1 MLLSRL
7 RVVTGLVLAAPAVVI
22 ASAAPAAARAAA
34 ASTTPGQQLAAALRA
49 SPLYVDPSLSSAFP
63 SAVRAQLVRQISQAP
78 APVFILAVPLSS
90 GGEWGNGDQLAT
102 VVHGYL
108 GRPGIYLTMDAELSG
123 EIDAYTWPSD
133 PYGASVA
140 PYHAADAAMAVN
152 LARATRDAAL
162 AQKFLRC
169 IELISAGQAVPA
181 YQAALRQLDVL
192 QAAPRPRVR
201 ATDSSGSGTGL
212 FVVLI
217 VLLVI
222 GLGLAGT
229 GTGMWLQRHRQ
240 AQPSPGWLRP
250 AFAAARAAPG
260 SEPTRRLLARVW
272 PAGRRAEP
280 GSHRRLP

>member
-1 MLLSRL
+1 MLVSRL
-7 RVVTGLVLAAPAVVI
+7 RVVTGLVLATPAVVI
-22 ASAAPAAARAAA
+22 ALAAPAAVRAAA
-34 ASTTPGQQLAAALRA
+34 ASTTPGQELAAALRT
-49 SPLYVDPSLSSAFP
+49 SPLYIDPSLRPAFP
-63 SAVRAQLVRQISQAP
+63 PAFRAQLVHEISKAP
-78 APVFILAVPLSS
+78 APVFILAVRLSGRS
-90 GGEWGNGDQLAT
+90 EWGNGDQLAT

-108 GRPGIYLTMDAELSG
+108 GRPGIYLTLDAELSG

-133 PYGASVA
+133 PYGAGAA
-140 PYHAADAAMAVN
+140 PYHAADAALAVN

-162 AQKFLRC
+162 PQKFLRC

-192 QAAPRPRVR
+192 ESAPRPRVR

-212 FVVLI
+212 LVVLI
-217 VLLVI
+217 VLLMI

-229 GTGMWLQRHRQ
+229 GAGMWLQRHRQ

-250 AFAAARAAPG
+250 AFAATRAAPG
-260 SEPTRRLLARVW
+260 SEPVRRLLVRVW
-272 PAGRRAEP
+272 PAWRRAER